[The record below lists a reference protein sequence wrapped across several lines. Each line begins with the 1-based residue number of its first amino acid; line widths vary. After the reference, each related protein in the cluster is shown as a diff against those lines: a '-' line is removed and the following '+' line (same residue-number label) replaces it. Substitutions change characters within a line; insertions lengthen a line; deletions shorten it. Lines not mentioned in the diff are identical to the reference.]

1 MKCRQLSD
9 LRAELVRLK
18 LELEEKQL
26 VERAKGLIV
35 STKGVT
41 EKEAFDMLKNISIEM
56 NKSLTE
62 AVEVILLGNRL
73 LKPHP
78 GRKIRKKP

>member
-1 MKCRQLSD
+1 MKCQQLSD
-9 LRAELVRLK
+9 LRAELARLK

-73 LKPHP
+73 LKPLP